1 MSGRREKAAAQR
13 VIDAFSVRC
22 EGPAAGIETLSG
34 GNQQKVIVGRWIGGS
49 REVPGPS
56 GLAARLVLLDE
67 PFRGVDV
74 GARAEIAGLLRAQVG
89 EAGVIVASSDPQEL
103 MQVADRILV
112 MHSGTLAG
120 ELAVAELTAERVAVL
135 MAGGAA

>member
-1 MSGRREKAAAQR
+1 M
-13 VIDAFSVRC
+13 
-22 EGPAAGIETLSG
+22 
-34 GNQQKVIVGRWIGGS
+34 
-49 REVPGPS
+49 
-56 GLAARLVLLDE
+56 LLDE

-89 EAGVIVASSDPQEL
+89 EAGVIVASSDPQEV